1 MLGRFGREAA
11 AVMLDVPTGQRARLL
26 YGLARCGPFGRVV
39 SLLSQE
45 LGRPP
50 TLGEIAQ
57 SADVSEEEVQQAI
70 KAGHLPYPHR
80 RIDGWD
86 CYAVEGLDGGRYQIA
101 LRSPD
106 HPDFSEKD
114 ELALAGLQ
122 RGATDVGGLP
132 ELQVVL
138 SRLLEFAGATGLWCW
153 QRVSEVLFGPGARP
167 LRHNVPAKQWVAL
180 LSRARVTYDPEDS
193 TSPETWT
200 QLVTLEEIHRSSR
213 TVHLDPAFH
222 RELAGV
228 TYPAAVAT
236 FRFASPTEPVDRND
250 PGAGE
255 RKVANPEG
263 NLPSRRARARIRAS
277 ALLEVAPRRPG
288 EKPKREFEKEI
299 EPLLIDAGMDLD
311 RVKRR
316 RHVPRWALDAC
327 GELVKACTLLGV
339 GIATVVQR
347 AGSVLRHKLRVRRPP
362 VDHGGPRSQDAPATA
377 QASRAPP

>member
-1 MLGRFGREAA
+1 
-11 AVMLDVPTGQRARLL
+11 MLDVPTGQRARLL
-26 YGLARCGPFGRVV
+26 YGLARCRPLPRPDRRV
-39 SLLSQE
+39 E
-45 LGRPP
+45 
-50 TLGEIAQ
+50 
-57 SADVSEEEVQQAI
+57 
-70 KAGHLPYPHR
+70 
-80 RIDGWD
+80 GWD
-86 CYAVEGLDGGRYQIA
+86 CYAAEGLDGDRYQIA

-106 HPDFSEKD
+106 HPDFSEED
-114 ELALAGLQ
+114 ELALAGLH
-122 RGATDVGGLP
+122 RGAADVGGLP

-138 SRLLEFAGATGLWCW
+138 SRLLEFTGAAGLWCW

-167 LRHNVPAKQWVAL
+167 LRHNVAAKQWLAL
-180 LSRARVTYDPEDS
+180 LSRGRVAYDPDAS
-193 TSPETWT
+193 TSPEIWT
-200 QLVTLEEIHRSSR
+200 QLVTVEEIHRSSR

-222 RELAGV
+222 RELARV

-236 FRFASPTEPVDRND
+236 FRFASPTEPVDRTD
-250 PGAGE
+250 PTAGE
-255 RKVANPEG
+255 RRVPNPEG

-299 EPLLIDAGMDLD
+299 EPLLVDAGMDLE

-347 AGSVLRHKLRVRRPP
+347 VGSVLRHKLRVGRPP
-362 VDHGGPRSQDAPATA
+362 AEHAALPSQDAPASA
-377 QASRAPP
+377 RASRAPP